1 MRLLAFIRDV
11 RAAAASEFAL
21 IVPLLLILLFVASEA
36 GHFVWTQ
43 HKLTEA
49 VRNGAR
55 YASRLQIDNLCDGGS
70 STLAD
75 PALSDV
81 KRLTRTGQ
89 LASATAPS
97 VVPGWTDAQVS
108 VSVNCDSF
116 VSTGI
121 YGDLDSDG
129 DGTGE
134 AGPVVTVSATGVTYP
149 SLFNLLS
156 ALSRSV
162 TLNAKS
168 NAPVIAL

>member
-1 MRLLAFIRDV
+1 MRPARFLQDDGGS
-11 RAAAASEFAL
+11 ASTEFAL
-21 IVPLLLILLFVASEA
+21 VLPLMILLLFVGSEA

-75 PALSDV
+75 PELSDV

-89 LASATAPS
+89 LASSTATP
-97 VVPGWTDAQVS
+97 VVPGWTDAQVD
-108 VSVNCDSF
+108 VVVTCDGF

-134 AGPVVTVSATGVTYP
+134 AGPVVTVSASGVTYP
-149 SLFNLLS
+149 SLFNLLGG
-156 ALSRSV
+156 LSRSV
-162 TLNAKS
+162 TLTAKS